1 MRRDTK
7 EYTVKLEDGLEYTA
21 PAKALCN
28 MFGKTYSTVM
38 KRLYKGWTIE
48 QALEIAPH
56 PEQKIIHVPISAAEK
71 IQRETVERK
80 VPRRKKRK
88 IVFYHCTAGS
98 GYWDYERRD
107 G

>member
-1 MRRDTK
+1 MNKKK
-7 EYTVKLEDGLEYTA
+7 EYTIEIEGGRVTGTIPRMSNFFGVDYETVKQ
-21 PAKALCN
+21 
-28 MFGKTYSTVM
+28 
-38 KRLYKGWTIE
+38 RIRRGWTVE
-48 QALEIAPH
+48 QALEIVP
-56 PEQKIIHVPISAAEK
+56 PEQKIIRVPISAADK

-80 VPRRKKRK
+80 VPRRKKHK